1 MRDMSRLETVK
12 GMVAQDP
19 SNSRVRYMLCM
30 EYMGASDWTSAVAE
44 LKELISRDPAY
55 VAAYYQAGRA
65 SEQQGDEDAAREFYR
80 AGIATAKSAGDGHAL
95 SELQAALDIL
105 GG

>member
-1 MRDMSRLETVK
+1 MSRLEAVK

-30 EYMGASDWTSAVAE
+30 EYMSAADWPSAVAE
-44 LKELISRDPAY
+44 LKELIARDPAY
-55 VAAYYQAGRA
+55 IASYFQAGRA
-65 SEQQGDEDAAREFYR
+65 CEQQGAEDAAREFYR
-80 AGIATAKSAGDGHAL
+80 AGIAAAKTAGDSHAL